1 MALPLALLAPS
12 ILQTAIGGAQTL
24 FGQKRLGELERPV
37 RSVSPAVKE
46 GVARS
51 RYLSQAARRPG
62 SKEAREQIT
71 TTQAGAVSQ
80 IQKAGGTSGTTMAA
94 ALGAQKQASRA
105 NLQENVLD
113 EQFGFK
119 MNTQYLQQLQQ
130 LAQEQGMNFQWN
142 QAQKF
147 AEEAG
152 AAKALGESGL
162 QNIMSGVTEGVGVG
176 LASQLLPGGQ
186 NEGSPYWNAK
196 KGYMGNQEQYQGN
209 QAANV
214 AKYQQQLKGPQAPPV
229 SNPIYGQFGEGISN
243 TEGYMTPWMGGAPQL
258 LPIPIGP
265 K

>member
-1 MALPLALLAPS
+1 MALSLALLAPS

-37 RSVSPAVKE
+37 RTVSPAVQE

-51 RYLSQAARRPG
+51 KYMSQAARRPG

-94 ALGAQKQASRA
+94 TLGAQKQASRA

-113 EQFGFK
+113 EQFRFK
-119 MNTQYLQQLQQ
+119 MNTQYLQQLQN
-130 LAQEQGMNFQWN
+130 LAREQGMNFQWN

-162 QNIMSGVTEGVGVG
+162 QNIMGGVTEGVGVG
-176 LASQLLPGGQ
+176 LASKLLPGGQ
-186 NEGSPYWNAK
+186 GQSSPYWNAK
-196 KGYMGNQEQYQGN
+196 MGYMGTKEQYQGN
-209 QAANV
+209 QAFNID
-214 AKYQQQLKGPQAPPV
+214 KYQQQLKGPQAPGV
-229 SNPIYGQFGEGISN
+229 SNPMHGQFGQGIN
-243 TEGYMTPWMGGAPQL
+243 TEEYMNPWMGQPQKL
-258 LPIPIGP
+258 LPIPMGP
-265 K
+265 Q